1 MENKNINEKIREFC
15 NEITKTEN
23 KVAILATNKGI
34 MATGNVVHLLG
45 ALTTILSEMRK
56 NGVPEKLLKDTFELS
71 MKSDSEI
78 KEQAKAVNKKEL
90 DNKIEKIEKLL
101 NILKEINNE

>member
-1 MENKNINEKIREFC
+1 MENKNINEEIRKFC
-15 NEITKTEN
+15 DETTKTET

-34 MATGNVVHLLG
+34 MVAGNVVYLLST
-45 ALTTILSEMRK
+45 LTMILSEMRK

-71 MKSDSEI
+71 MKSDSELE
-78 KEQAKAVNKKEL
+78 EQAKAVNEKKF

-101 NILKEINNE
+101 NLLKEINNE